1 MNDKDQDNLNFK
13 ERYAKFKDYYDNNPV
28 ALVED
33 FNPNIKLLPYQK
45 IILNAMMAKD
55 KTYSFVNARINQKLW
70 LSNMRLEWMKVFR
83 RNFQVWSPD
92 GIDVYEKGVLVE
104 EVKSEKGGK

>member
-1 MNDKDQDNLNFK
+1 MNDQDQDNLSFK

-33 FNPNIKLLPYQK
+33 FNPDIKLLPCQK

-55 KTYSFVNARINQKLW
+55 KTVSFVSSHIQQKLW
-70 LSNMRLEWMKVFR
+70 LSNMRLDRTLKH
-83 RNFQVWSPD
+83 
-92 GIDVYEKGVLVE
+92 K
-104 EVKSEKGGK
+104 K